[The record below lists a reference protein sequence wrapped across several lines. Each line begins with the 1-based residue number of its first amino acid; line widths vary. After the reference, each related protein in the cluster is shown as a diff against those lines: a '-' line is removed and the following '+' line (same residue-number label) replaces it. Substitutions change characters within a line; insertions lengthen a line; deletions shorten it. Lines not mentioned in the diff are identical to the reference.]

1 MYIPN
6 KKQYK
11 ELTTAEKMLVGYIYD
26 LYFQWMK
33 DCHLPGAPTYLKT
46 LCLLTFYLLLKL
58 KMI

>member
-33 DCHLPGAPTYLKT
+33 DCHLPVH
-46 LCLLTFYLLLKL
+46 LL
-58 KMI
+58 I